1 MTNIVQPSISIQ
13 KKKKKKK
20 IREIMKIF
28 IKLILMMR
36 KKFDKDN
43 PETIIHLAW
52 HKFKKCKALKKDISK
67 ELIPGV

>member
-1 MTNIVQPSISIQ
+1 MQIL
-13 KKKKKKK
+13 
-20 IREIMKIF
+20 

-52 HKFKKCKALKKDISK
+52 HKFKKCKVLKKDISK